1 MKMNTDFFK
10 TTFKAFGVQCAA
22 YIRNTSM
29 RVMHQLRQS
38 TALRDT
44 RVFLVMTYERIIVRR
59 EYTKYDLIAFF
70 IVAALIG
77 GSVKVAA
84 IQTVTIGFEDYTLTL
99 SETAYDLNVLEQR
112 YRDTNGEATDK
123 GIEPLRACTP

>member
-10 TTFKAFGVQCAA
+10 TTFKAFGVQYAA

-84 IQTVTIGFEDYTLTL
+84 IQTITIGFEDYTLTL
-99 SETAYDLNVLEQR
+99 PETAYDLNVLEQNLI
-112 YRDTNGEATDK
+112 DAGGASVGDK
-123 GIEPLRACTP
+123 SAPIRTCE